1 MSTNSDTADVRA
13 PSRLATWLEL
23 RAPLDWATLLTGAP
37 GLARAPRG
45 DRKPVMLIPGY
56 RADESSMRPLRRYL
70 EFLNYDVYDWARGR
84 NLGDVDAYVQHVGER
99 AREIQREVDGQAVTL
114 IGWSLGGVIARET
127 ARLYPK
133 LVREVITM
141 GTPIVGGPKYT
152 AVADRFA
159 KIANIDLDEFEKE
172 VHERNLVGLKQP
184 VTAIYSKTDGVV
196 GWRACIDSY
205 NAHAR
210 NIEVNCSHFGLGAN
224 SRVWQI
230 IAEALAPKTLEAP
243 ANA

>member
-1 MSTNSDTADVRA
+1 MSVKSDTADVRP

-45 DRKPVMLIPGY
+45 EGKPVMLIPGY

-70 EFLNYDVYDWARGR
+70 EFLNYDVYDWGRGR
-84 NLGDVDAYVQHVGER
+84 NLGDVDAYVDHVGER

-127 ARLYPK
+127 ARLHPEV
-133 LVREVITM
+133 VREVITM

-152 AVADRFA
+152 AVANRFA
-159 KIANIDLDEFEKE
+159 EIANIDLDEFEKE
-172 VHERNLVGLKQP
+172 VHERNLIGIKQP

-196 GWRACIDSY
+196 GWRACIDIY

-224 SRVWQI
+224 SRVWRI
-230 IAEALAPKTLEAP
+230 IADALAPKTIEAP
-243 ANA
+243 ASA